1 MSSAEDED
9 KSEGRLMQLSP
20 QEQMKYVDETIDKMK
35 YVDETI
41 DKMKYVGDLSR
52 FDILNL
58 LREALIGK
66 DLNEYTADSDK
77 TYQAF
82 LEVYHNRK
90 QGQGGR
96 RKYKYRSK
104 KSRSKKSRSKK
115 SRSKKSRSKKSRS
128 KKSRS
133 KKSRSKSRK

>member
-20 QEQMKYVDETIDKMK
+20 QEQMK

-82 LEVYHNRK
+82 L
-90 QGQGGR
+90 
-96 RKYKYRSK
+96 
-104 KSRSKKSRSKK
+104 
-115 SRSKKSRSKKSRS
+115 
-128 KKSRS
+128 
-133 KKSRSKSRK
+133 